1 MDRAAALATKR
12 PRGQLPPD
20 VRPGFKRR
28 HGSDVRR
35 RRVILQI
42 MIEKRSQN
50 LLAKIES
57 RIAVEF
63 QRPKFA
69 AIANLLAVM
78 PGTHHQKHFVVLR
91 VLRLDRFIHR
101 DRTVDVFLIPETVDQ
116 HYRHLERFLCQELV
130 DGVRAPECVVLRM
143 LEQH

>member
-12 PRGQLPPD
+12 PRGQSPPD
-20 VRPGFKRR
+20 VRPGFKRG

-35 RRVILQI
+35 RRSILQI
-42 MIEKRSQN
+42 MIEERSQN

-69 AIANLLAVM
+69 AIADLLAVM

-101 DRTVDVFLIPETVDQ
+101 DRTVDVFLIPETIDQ
-116 HYRHLERFLCQELV
+116 HYRTLSGSFARSLSTACSRQN
-130 DGVRAPECVVLRM
+130 AS
-143 LEQH
+143 